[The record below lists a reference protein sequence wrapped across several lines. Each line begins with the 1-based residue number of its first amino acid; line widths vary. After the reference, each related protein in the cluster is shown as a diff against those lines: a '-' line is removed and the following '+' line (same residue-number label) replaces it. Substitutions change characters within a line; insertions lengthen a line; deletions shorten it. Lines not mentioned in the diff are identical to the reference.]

1 MKINFEIAND
11 IQNWSISKY
20 PKYFS
25 LVYFYIKEIV
35 VYYSKVISGILQMFE
50 KIYVR
55 NLVRYVQQIYTRYI

>member
-11 IQNWSISKY
+11 IQNWSMSKY
-20 PKYFS
+20 PNYFS
-25 LVYFYIKEIV
+25 LLYFYIKEIV